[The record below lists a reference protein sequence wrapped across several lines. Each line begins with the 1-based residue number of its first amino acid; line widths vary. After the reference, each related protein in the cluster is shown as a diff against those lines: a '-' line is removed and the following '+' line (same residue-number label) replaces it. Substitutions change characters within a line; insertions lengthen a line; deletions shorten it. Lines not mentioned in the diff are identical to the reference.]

1 MTYRQ
6 LTWAIVGFIPAV
18 AALHAIGID
27 TIVRAVIQLLFNA
40 FG

>member
-1 MTYRQ
+1 MTYKQ
-6 LTWAIVGFIPAV
+6 LAWVTIGFIPAV